1 MSVGD
6 RMRAVW
12 ARDHELITHET
23 AGGHVFTRKSRA
35 ERAREQMADTAA
47 TVSEQLRERIAPA
60 VALKARDAKTWAAP
74 RVERGV
80 ERGLEVAA
88 PRVESAVEKV
98 SPKVDAARDKLVE
111 DLLPRLV
118 VALNAAAAAGHAATD
133 VGGEAR
139 ARGKGAAAVLS
150 GAAVAKPK
158 RRRGRRFLLFA
169 MIAAAVSAAVAVV
182 KSRSPKDDPWAIPS
196 TTYPGT
202 NATGP
207 APMDSSA
214 TGTATTEATTAS
226 STLPAGGA
234 HTADVDLRDSA
245 TGASTGTA
253 DLPGMSSASEAGK
266 DAVEESSAKKQGDPL
281 DTTTD
286 STTGGKAKKKP

>member
-1 MSVGD
+1 M
-6 RMRAVW
+6 
-12 ARDHELITHET
+12 
-23 AGGHVFTRKSRA
+23 FTRKSRA

-47 TVSEQLRERIAPA
+47 TVSGQLRERIAPA

-88 PRVESAVEKV
+88 PRVELAVEKV

-150 GAAVAKPK
+150 GTAVAKPK
-158 RRRGRRFLLFA
+158 RHRGRRFLLFA

-207 APMDSSA
+207 ATTSA
-214 TGTATTEATTAS
+214 TTSS
-226 STLPAGGA
+226 STLSSGA
-234 HTADVDLRDSA
+234 AADALDVDLRDSA
-245 TGASTGTA
+245 AGASTGTA

-266 DAVEESSAKKQGDPL
+266 DAVEDASAKKQGDPL
-281 DTTTD
+281 TG
-286 STTGGKAKKKP
+286 TTGTTSGTSSTINADEPVTRADTASGSKGKKKP

>member
-1 MSVGD
+1 
-6 RMRAVW
+6 
-12 ARDHELITHET
+12 
-23 AGGHVFTRKSRA
+23 
-35 ERAREQMADTAA
+35 MADTAA
-47 TVSEQLRERIAPA
+47 ILSEQLRERIAPA
-60 VALKARDAKTWAAP
+60 VTHKARDAKTWAAP

-80 ERGLEVAA
+80 ERGLVVAA

-118 VALNAAAAAGHAATD
+118 VALNAAAAAGHAASD
-133 VGGEAR
+133 AGGEAR

-150 GAAVAKPK
+150 GTAVAKPK

-169 MIAAAVSAAVAVV
+169 MVAAAVSAAVAVF
-182 KSRSPKDDPWAIPS
+182 KSRSAKDDPWAIPS

-207 APMDSSA
+207 ATTSSS
-214 TGTATTEATTAS
+214 S
-226 STLPAGGA
+226 STLSSGA
-234 HTADVDLRDSA
+234 AADALDVDLRDSA

-253 DLPGMSSASEAGK
+253 DLPGMTSASEAGK
-266 DAVEESSAKKQGDPL
+266 DAVEDASSGTQGSAKEQGDPII
-281 DTTTD
+281 DTTT
-286 STTGGKAKKKP
+286 GNQAKKKS